1 MMPDYKSRE
10 LNIHHTDN
18 NHRFR
23 VLPLSNVAGLPANCF
38 SLSSVSNVGVEGALY
53 LPLAYVDTLAG
64 KKSVGVE
71 LYSHSVSISAT
82 DQKLV
87 DEIASRA
94 SGDAA
99 IISSLISEAKTRAD
113 ADHSHV
119 AALAQET
126 ASRISADVAINS
138 ALTTESSQRQAAD
151 LIHTSSIAQVNLDL
165 ATESKARSDGDAKC
179 LLDLA
184 AESKARSDADSKLTS
199 DLAAEVTRAT
209 NMENGIWATVQIEAA
224 YTRSEAKRL
233 DERIN
238 FIASN
243 TDQAALDSLTEIVN
257 NFNSSGATLQ
267 ARVVFLEQV
276 VQELVNRSA

>member
-1 MMPDYKSRE
+1 MPDYKSRE

-23 VLPLSNVAGLPANCF
+23 VLPLSNVAGLPAQCF

-53 LPLAYVDTLAG
+53 VPQAIVDTLGG
-64 KKSVGVE
+64 KKNVGDE

-82 DQKLV
+82 DQKLFV
-87 DEIASRA
+87 ESQARE

-99 IISSLISEAKTRAD
+99 IISSLISESKTRAD
-113 ADHSHV
+113 ADQSHV
-119 AALAQET
+119 VAQAQET
-126 ASRISADVAINS
+126 AARISADVAINAAIS
-138 ALTTESSQRQAAD
+138 TESSQRQAAD
-151 LIHTSSIAQVNLDL
+151 LVHTSSIAQVNLDL

-184 AESKARSDADSKLTS
+184 DESKARSDADSKLTT

-209 NMENGIWATVQIEAA
+209 NMDNGIWATVQTEAA

>member
-23 VLPLSNVAGLPANCF
+23 VLPLGDVAGLPSNSF
-38 SLSSVSNVGVEGALY
+38 SLSSVSNVGVENALY

-82 DQKLV
+82 DQKLFIESKARE
-87 DEIASRA
+87 DADIA
-94 SGDAA
+94 
-99 IISSLISEAKTRAD
+99 INSSLATESKARAD
-113 ADHSHV
+113 GDLVHTNAI
-119 AALAQET
+119 AAET
-126 ASRISADVAINS
+126 AARVSADVAINAAIS
-138 ALTTESSQRQAAD
+138 TETSQRQAAD

-179 LLDLA
+179 LADLA
-184 AESKARSDADSKLTS
+184 IESKARSDADSKLTS

-233 DERIN
+233 DDRIN
-238 FIASN
+238 FLTAN
-243 TDQAALDSLTEIVN
+243 TQPEAIDSLQEVITKFN
-257 NFNSSGATLQ
+257 NDGLTYANRLS
-267 ARVVFLEQV
+267 FLEGI

>member
-71 LYSHSVSISAT
+71 LYSQSLAIVAT

-138 ALTTESSQRQAAD
+138 ALTTETSQRQAAD

-199 DLAAEVTRAT
+199 DLAAEVKRAT
-209 NMENGIWATVQIEAA
+209 DMENGIWATVQIEAA